1 MAERIFVQANE
12 AVGWG
17 AVSADCMCFF
27 GYPITP
33 QNEITEWFARE
44 LPKRGKIF
52 VQAQC
57 ETAAINMLYGA
68 ASVGV
73 RAITSTSGPGWGLM
87 QETMSNGANA
97 EVPFVVVLV
106 QRGGPGAGTTQ
117 HAQMDYNST
126 TKGGGQGGYKTP
138 VLAPASVQETHD
150 LVQYA
155 FYLADKHRTPV
166 IVLTD
171 AIVGQMAEPLEVK
184 KLDFGPLPPKDW
196 AAIGSKYHKDG
207 KRVGISCAQGWSGQ
221 PPYFTYQSFLE
232 HLNKKYPFIEETEQ
246 KYETWQTDDAKLI
259 LVAYGYTARVSL
271 EAAMMARREGLKV
284 GVIRPITLWPF
295 PSNIIKEKTAQKA
308 RFLVVEDSLGQMV
321 EDVKCV
327 VQGKTDVHFLGMLAR
342 HQPGAGGMIFPD
354 RVLQEVKKLL

>member
-17 AVSADCMCFF
+17 AVSTDCMCFF

-87 QETMSNGANA
+87 QETMSNAANA

-117 HAQMDYNST
+117 HAQMDYTST

-171 AIVGQMAEPLEVK
+171 AIVGQMAEPLELK

-196 AAIGSKYHKDG
+196 AATGSKYHKDG
-207 KRVGISCAQGWSGQ
+207 KRVGISCSQGWSGQ
-221 PPYFTYQSFLE
+221 PPYLTYQSFLA
-232 HLNKKYPFIEETEQ
+232 HLSKKYPLIEETEQ
-246 KYETWQTDDAKLI
+246 KYESWQVDDAELI

-271 EAAMMARREGLKV
+271 EAAIMARREGLKV

-295 PSNIIKEKTAQKA
+295 PSKIIKEKAAQKA
-308 RFLVVEDSLGQMV
+308 RFLAVEDSLGQMV
-321 EDVKCV
+321 EDVNCF
-327 VQGKTDVHFLGMLAR
+327 VQGKPDVHFLGVRAAP
-342 HQPGAGGMIFPD
+342 QPGA
-354 RVLQEVKKLL
+354 